1 MASGSTLTVTGG
13 TNMVQ
18 VVAGTD
24 SVAPADYDNMV
35 ANLSRQLATPA
46 DVTLGTYSAGST
58 YGYNQSAL
66 TLDAATGETVSA
78 SNTSQGYKNLQD
90 EAQALAT
97 FTGVSLFSSSSTD
110 KASGD
115 SITASDWNNLMTD
128 TKNLFDARLSVP
140 GGSLTTD
147 SSGTSSRT
155 SAWGSS
161 GTPEITHVFTHS
173 FSSEAH
179 ARGFYNAGGEV
190 LFTGARSGGTSGSA
204 AGTIGSQNT
213 NWTNLLS
220 AMGTLTFTLNNLTSS
235 GSTGTSAG
243 KGFYELTTS
252 YQQLYIKYG
261 SGSYAS
267 NYYQIQAAVNST
279 TNPTVVTFK
288 VIMRD
293 DHALGDGLGADG
305 IDGNADDSVGFVDSV
320 DGTVTSTIQT
330 KRANNGVVVTAPSY
344 ASSDGL

>member
-18 VVAGTD
+18 VVAGDTIA
-24 SVAPADYDNMV
+24 SADYDNMV
-35 ANLSRQLATPA
+35 ANVYRQLGTPN
-46 DVTLGTYSAGST
+46 DITLGTYSASTT
-58 YGYNQSAL
+58 YGYNQS
-66 TLDAATGETVSA
+66 TGSLDAATGETINA
-78 SNTSQGYKNLQD
+78 SSTDNGYKNLQD
-90 EAQALAT
+90 EVQSLAT
-97 FTGVSLFSSSSTD
+97 FLGHSLNSSSSSD
-110 KASGD
+110 SSSGD
-115 SITASDWNNLMTD
+115 SITATDWSNLMD
-128 TKNLFDARLSVP
+128 DVKDVFDARLTVP
-140 GGSLTTD
+140 SASLTTD
-147 SSGTSSRT
+147 SAGTSSRT
-155 SAWGSS
+155 TGWGSS
-161 GTPEITHVFTHS
+161 ATPEITHVFTTT

-179 ARGFYNAGGEV
+179 ARAFFNAGGEV
-190 LFTGARSGGTSGSA
+190 LFTGSRSGGTSGSS

-220 AMGTLTFTLNNLTSS
+220 GMGTITFNLNNTTSS
-235 GSTGTSAG
+235 ASTGTSAN

-267 NYYQIQAAVNST
+267 NYYKIEAAVNST

-293 DHALGDGLGADG
+293 DHALGDGIGPDG
-305 IDGNADDSVGFVDSV
+305 IDGNADDSDGYVDGV
-320 DGTVTSTIQT
+320 DGTISSVVQT
-330 KRANNGVVVTAPSY
+330 KRANNGVVVTAPTY

>member
-1 MASGSTLTVTGG
+1 MASGATLTVTGG
-13 TNMVQ
+13 TNMVK
-18 VVAGTD
+18 VVTGDVVGT
-24 SVAPADYDNMV
+24 ADYDNMV
-35 ANLSRQLATPA
+35 ANLSRQLSTPA
-46 DVTLGTYSAGST
+46 DITIGTYTASST

-66 TLDAATGETVSA
+66 SLDAATGETISA

-110 KASGD
+110 KVTGD

-128 TKNLFDARLSVP
+128 TKSLFDARLSIP
-140 GGSLTTD
+140 GSSLTTD

-155 SAWGSS
+155 TAWGSS

-173 FSSEAH
+173 FSSEGH
-179 ARGFYNAGGEV
+179 ARGFYNSGGEV
-190 LFTGARSGGTSGSA
+190 LFTASRSGGTSGSS
-204 AGTIGSQNT
+204 AGTIGSQNS
-213 NWTNLLS
+213 NWTSLLS
-220 AMGTLTFTLNNLTSS
+220 AMGTLTFNLNNLTSS

-252 YQQLYIKYG
+252 YQDLYSKYG

-267 NYYQIQAAVNST
+267 NYYKIQAAVNST

-293 DHALGDGLGADG
+293 DHALGDGIGADG
-305 IDGNADDSVGFVDSV
+305 IDGNADDSVGYVDSV
-320 DGTVTSTIQT
+320 DGTITSTVQT

-344 ASSDGL
+344 SSSDGL

>member
-1 MASGSTLTVTGG
+1 MASGSTLSVTGG
-13 TNMVQ
+13 TDMVQ
-18 VVAGTD
+18 VTTSD
-24 SVAPADYDNMV
+24 TVAPADYDNMV

-66 TLDAATGETVSA
+66 TLDAATGETISA
-78 SNTSQGYKNLQD
+78 SSSSEGYKNLQD

-110 KASGD
+110 KVTGD
-115 SITASDWNNLMTD
+115 SITASDWNNLMND
-128 TKNLFDARLSVP
+128 TKSLFDARLSIP
-140 GGSLTTD
+140 SSSLTTD

-155 SAWGSS
+155 TAWGSS

-190 LFTGARSGGTSGSA
+190 LFTASRSGGTSGSS
-204 AGTIGSQNT
+204 AGTIGSQNS
-213 NWTNLLS
+213 NWTSLLS
-220 AMGTLTFTLNNLTSS
+220 AMGTLTFNLNNLTSS

-252 YQQLYIKYG
+252 YQELYIKYG
-261 SGSYAS
+261 SGAYAS

-293 DHALGDGLGADG
+293 DHALGDGIGADG
-305 IDGNADDSVGFVDSV
+305 IDGNADDSVGYVDSV
-320 DGTVTSTIQT
+320 DGTITSTIQT

>member
-1 MASGSTLTVTGG
+1 
-13 TNMVQ
+13 
-18 VVAGTD
+18 
-24 SVAPADYDNMV
+24 MV

-46 DVTLGTYSAGST
+46 DVTIGTYTASST

-66 TLDAATGETVSA
+66 SLDAATGETVSA

>member
-1 MASGSTLTVTGG
+1 MASGSTLTVTAG
-13 TNMVQ
+13 TNMVK
-18 VVAGTD
+18 VVAGD
-24 SVAPADYDNMV
+24 VVATADYDNMV

-46 DVTLGTYSAGST
+46 DITLGTYSASST

-66 TLDAATGETVSA
+66 TLDAATGETISA

-90 EAQALAT
+90 EVQALAT
-97 FTGVSLFSSSSTD
+97 FLGVSLYSSSSTD
-110 KASGD
+110 KSSGD
-115 SITASDWNNLMTD
+115 TIGSTDWSNLMED
-128 TKNLFDARLSVP
+128 TKTLFDSRLSVP
-140 GGSLTTD
+140 SGSLTTD

-173 FSSEAH
+173 FTSEAH

-190 LFTGARSGGTSGSA
+190 LFTASRSGGTSGSS
-204 AGTIGSQNT
+204 AGTIGSQNS
-213 NWTNLLS
+213 NWTSLLS
-220 AMGTLTFTLNNLTSS
+220 AMGTLTFNLNNLTSS

-252 YQQLYIKYG
+252 YQELYIKYG
-261 SGSYAS
+261 SGAYAS

-293 DHALGDGLGADG
+293 DHALGDGIGADG
-305 IDGNADDSVGFVDSV
+305 IDGNADDSVGYVDSV
-320 DGTVTSTIQT
+320 DGTITSTVQT

-344 ASSDGL
+344 SSSDGL

>member
-13 TNMVQ
+13 TNMVKVVTGD
-18 VVAGTD
+18 VVAT
-24 SVAPADYDNMV
+24 ADYDNMV
-35 ANLSRQLATPA
+35 ANLSRQLATPN
-46 DVTLGTYSAGST
+46 DVTLGTYTASST

-66 TLDAATGETVSA
+66 TLDAATGETISA

-97 FTGVSLFSSSSTD
+97 FLGVSLYSSSSTD
-110 KASGD
+110 KSAGD
-115 SITASDWNNLMTD
+115 SITASDWSNLMED
-128 TKNLFDARLSVP
+128 TKTLFDSRLTIP

-147 SSGTSSRT
+147 AS
-155 SAWGSS
+155 GSS
-161 GTPEITHVFTHS
+161 TRTTGWGDATVPEITHVFTLT
-173 FSSEAH
+173 FSSEGH
-179 ARGFYNAGGEV
+179 ARGFFNAGGEV
-190 LFTGARSGGTSGSA
+190 LFTASRSGGTSGSS

-220 AMGTLTFTLNNLTSS
+220 AMGTLTFNLNNLTSS

-252 YQQLYIKYG
+252 YQDLYSKYG
-261 SGSYAS
+261 SGAYAS
-267 NYYQIQAAVNST
+267 NYYKIQGKVNST
-279 TNPTVVTFK
+279 TNPTVITFN

-293 DHALGDGLGADG
+293 DHALGDGIGADG

-320 DGTVTSTIQT
+320 DGTIVSTIQT
-330 KRANNGVVVTAPSY
+330 KRANNGVVVTAPTY

>member
-1 MASGSTLTVTGG
+1 MASGSTLTVTAG
-13 TNMVQ
+13 TNMVK
-18 VVAGTD
+18 VVAGD
-24 SVAPADYDNMV
+24 VVAAADYDNMV

-46 DVTLGTYSAGST
+46 DITLGTYSASST

-66 TLDAATGETVSA
+66 TLDAATGETISA

-90 EAQALAT
+90 EVQALAT
-97 FTGVSLFSSSSTD
+97 FLGVSLYSSSSTD
-110 KASGD
+110 KSSGD
-115 SITASDWNNLMTD
+115 TIGSTDWSNLMED
-128 TKNLFDARLSVP
+128 TKTLFDARLSVP

-190 LFTGARSGGTSGSA
+190 LFTASRSGGTSGSS
-204 AGTIGSQNT
+204 AGTIGSQNS
-213 NWTNLLS
+213 NWTSLLS
-220 AMGTLTFTLNNLTSS
+220 AMGTLTFNLNNLTSS

-252 YQQLYIKYG
+252 YQDLYSKYG

-267 NYYQIQAAVNST
+267 NYYKIQAAVNST

-293 DHALGDGLGADG
+293 DHALGDGIGADG
-305 IDGNADDSVGFVDSV
+305 IDGNADDSVGYVDSV
-320 DGTVTSTIQT
+320 DGTITSTIQT
-330 KRANNGVVVTAPSY
+330 KRANNGVVVAAPSY

>member
-1 MASGSTLTVTGG
+1 MCIR
-13 TNMVQ
+13 
-18 VVAGTD
+18 D
-24 SVAPADYDNMV
+24 
-35 ANLSRQLATPA
+35 
-46 DVTLGTYSAGST
+46 ST

-66 TLDAATGETVSA
+66 GLDAATGETISA
-78 SNTSQGYKNLQD
+78 SNSSQGYKNLQD
-90 EAQALAT
+90 EAQALST

-128 TKNLFDARLSVP
+128 TKSLFDARLSIP

-147 SSGTSSRT
+147 ASGTTTRT
-155 SAWGSS
+155 SGWGSAA
-161 GTPEITHVFTHS
+161 TPEITHEFTLS

-179 ARGFYNAGGEV
+179 ARGFFNAGGEV
-190 LFTGARSGGTSGSA
+190 LFTGARSGGTSGSG
-204 AGTIGSQNT
+204 AGSIGSQNT

-220 AMGTLTFTLNNLTSS
+220 AIGTVTFNLNNLTSS
-235 GSTGTSAG
+235 GATGTSAG

-252 YQQLYIKYG
+252 YVQMYSKFG

-267 NYYQIQAAVNST
+267 NYYKIEAKVNNAS
-279 TNPTVVTFK
+279 NPTVVTFK
-288 VIMRD
+288 VTMRD

-305 IDGNADDSVGFVDSV
+305 IDGNADDSTGYV
-320 DGTVTSTIQT
+320 DGVDGSIVSTIQT

-344 ASSDGL
+344 SAVSNL